1 MTIPSVIPATIKT
14 PQPVRPAQKL
24 ALADI
29 SAPFTAKD
37 RVRFGNGGEKPGVFK
52 TLSTL
57 FSHLSKPGNKE
68 YLTGYAI
75 KYIPDVALPALFSV
89 PVVGWV
95 LGVPGIFV
103 ANWANKKGD
112 RLVKEATQKSSNKNN
127 PFTNLIE
134 MAQTWSG
141 DWKQIKKANK
151 DQEILDVL
159 ADQYDAFV
167 NNLLPD
173 EHDAKTRNTL
183 MIGTA
188 DKKNSKIYTTLSDLI
203 NAKRALGKSF
213 FRHLSAPFD
222 WIHGGLTRANAPRAF
237 ARVFQLPK
245 LILFGIFFL
254 LKRKP

>member
-1 MTIPSVIPATIKT
+1 MILPSVIPAKLKT
-14 PQPVRPAQKL
+14 TQPVRPAQKL
-24 ALADI
+24 DLADI
-29 SAPFTAKD
+29 SAPLTSKD

-57 FSHLSKPGNKE
+57 ASHLSKPGNKE

-103 ANWANKKGD
+103 ANWANKKGS
-112 RLVKEATQKSSNKNN
+112 RLVEEASQKSSNKNN
-127 PFTNLIE
+127 PFTDLIR
-134 MAQTWSG
+134 MANTWSG
-141 DWKQIKKANK
+141 DWDQIKKDKNK
-151 DQEILDVL
+151 GILDVL

-173 EHDAKTRNTL
+173 AHDAKTRNTL
-183 MIGTA
+183 MIGT
-188 DKKNSKIYTTLSDLI
+188 DKKSSKIYTTLSDLI
-203 NAKRALGKSF
+203 NAKLALGKSF

-222 WIHGGLTRANAPRAF
+222 GIHTLLNRANAPRAF

-245 LILFGIFFL
+245 LILFAIFFL
-254 LKRKP
+254 LKKKP